1 MDITARLEVIKGVGS
16 KTAEALEKRGFR
28 TLKDLLYYFPRS
40 YEDYQS
46 QTNIV
51 DIKPGRVI
59 IRGKIRNL
67 KPGME
72 CALLLSLLNVR
83 NHFLRGQKR
92 SHSKKVTQMTF
103 FWNESLAVRDL
114 YRKFGF
120 QKSVTNDIFWE

>member
-1 MDITARLEVIKGVGS
+1 MDITARLEVIKGVGP

-59 IRGKIRNL
+59 LRGRIRNL
-67 KPGME
+67 KNLHTRRRNFVITQGN
-72 CALLLSLLNVR
+72 LWWNWSGSSSLV
-83 NHFLRGQKR
+83 
-92 SHSKKVTQMTF
+92 
-103 FWNESLAVRDL
+103 
-114 YRKFGF
+114 
-120 QKSVTNDIFWE
+120 